1 MKHLYDYMLARYG
14 KQDAEPNLYM
24 MIEELREKIVV
35 LEEKY
40 EGALLD
46 IKRLEEENI
55 ETTNCLYEISN
66 SVQAVDNRIDILFGE
81 QNVA

>member
-14 KQDAEPNLYM
+14 KQNEEPNLYM
-24 MIEELREKIVV
+24 MIEELRQKVEV

-40 EGALLD
+40 EGALQD
-46 IKRLEEENI
+46 IRRLEEENI
-55 ETTNCLYEISN
+55 ETTNVLYEIGS
-66 SVQAVDNRIDILFGE
+66 SVEAVDNRIDILFGE